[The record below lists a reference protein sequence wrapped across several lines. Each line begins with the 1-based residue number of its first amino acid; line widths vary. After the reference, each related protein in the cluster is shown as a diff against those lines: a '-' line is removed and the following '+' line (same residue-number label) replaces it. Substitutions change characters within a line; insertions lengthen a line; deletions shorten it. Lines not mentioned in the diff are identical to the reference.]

1 MSVLI
6 YLLKVNLILIAFY
19 AFYWVFLRKNTF
31 FQTNRLY
38 LLLSVIV
45 SFLMPAIKIRHN
57 YTFSQKLPVTLN
69 ELPAESI
76 KEVVYQPV
84 LSDNY
89 TYAFNWMDIVSA
101 IYLAGVLVFSLRFII
116 ALVKIYF
123 LLRNSEP
130 IDMSETRSGRE
141 YWLLRT
147 NKAFSSY
154 SFFNFLILNKED
166 IFYNRNIIT
175 DHEEVHISQGHSWDI
190 FFIEL
195 THIFCWFNPLLISYK
210 TSLTRLHEFIAD
222 SIVEGDEK
230 VPYAQFLFAYNF
242 RMNASPLG
250 NDFFKDSLLKERI
263 QMMMKTRTPLWVLGK
278 YIFILP
284 LVVCMGYFVVAQD
297 VRRIKDNTLLPAEFK
312 GGMRAFESYFARNF
326 RYPEGKRVEGDIYA
340 SFVVSKEGLLSELSV
355 DKGLRP
361 DYNGKV
367 AQLLSSMPHWSP
379 AERRKKP
386 VESRVFLRIT
396 IGKSY
401 GIVANQ
407 TNIDPAFSGV
417 IVMDN
422 QIISR
427 AKKLYWEDYTAILKS
442 NKNLDENEST
452 YLKLIG
458 ENQTLVDLYGQQA
471 ENGVDFWFSK
481 MQMLIIHNQEE
492 LNYIK
497 GSSYSI
503 HVDESKVDILSA
515 EDALRKYGEKAKDG
529 AIIITDN
536 F

>member
-31 FQTNRLY
+31 FQANRLY
-38 LLLSVIV
+38 LLLSVVV
-45 SFLMPAIKIRHN
+45 SFLMPFIKIRHN
-57 YTFSQKLPVTLN
+57 YTFSQPLPMTLN
-69 ELPAESI
+69 ELPGESI
-76 KEVVYQPV
+76 KEAVYQPV
-84 LSDNY
+84 LRDSY
-89 TYAFNWMDIVSA
+89 TLIFNWMDILSA
-101 IYLAGVLVFSLRFII
+101 IYLAGVVVFSLRFII
-116 ALVKIYF
+116 ALIKIYF

-130 IDMSETRSGRE
+130 IDMSETRSGRQ

-210 TSLTRLHEFIAD
+210 TALTRLHEFIAD

-230 VPYAQFLFAYNF
+230 VTYAQFLFAYNF
-242 RMNASPLG
+242 RLNASPLG

-263 QMMMKTRTPLWVLGK
+263 QMMMKDRSPLWVISK
-278 YIFILP
+278 YIFVLP
-284 LVVCMGYFVVAQD
+284 LVVCLSYFVVAQD
-297 VRRIKDNTLLPAEFK
+297 VRRVKPIDLLPAEYK
-312 GGMRAFESYFARNF
+312 GGIRAFESYFAKNF
-326 RYPEGKRVEGDIYA
+326 SYPGGKILEGDIYA
-340 SFVVSKEGLLSELSV
+340 SFIVNRDGRLTELLI

-361 DYNGKV
+361 DYNGRV
-367 AQLLSSMPHWSP
+367 AEVLASMPYWTP

-396 IGKSY
+396 LGKAY

-407 TNIDPAFSGV
+407 SNIDPAFRGV
-417 IVMDN
+417 VVVDDEV
-422 QIISR
+422 ISY
-427 AKKLYWEDYTAILKS
+427 AKRLYREDYIRILGTKKRF
-442 NKNLDENEST
+442 NENGST
-452 YLKLIG
+452 YLKLVG
-458 ENQTLVDLYGQQA
+458 ENKTLIDKYGEQAEFGVDLWMSQQ
-471 ENGVDFWFSK
+471 EK
-481 MQMLIIHNQEE
+481 LIIHNGED
-492 LNYIK
+492 LNYMK
-497 GSSYSI
+497 GGVTSI
-503 HVDESKVDILSA
+503 NVDDSTVEILSSA
-515 EDALRKYGEKAKDG
+515 DATKKYGEKGQNG

-536 F
+536 Y

>member
-38 LLLSVIV
+38 LLLSVVV
-45 SFLMPAIKIRHN
+45 SFLMPLMKIRHN
-57 YTFSQKLPVTLN
+57 YTFPQKLPVTLN

-84 LSDNY
+84 FSENY
-89 TYAFNWMDIVSA
+89 EYVFNWMDIVSA
-101 IYLAGVLVFSLRFII
+101 LYLAGVVVFSLRFII

-166 IFYNRNIIT
+166 IFYNRSIIT

-190 FFIEL
+190 FFLEI

-210 TSLTRLHEFIAD
+210 TALTRLHEFIAD
-222 SIVEGDEK
+222 SIVEGSEK
-230 VPYAQFLFAYNF
+230 IPYAEFLFAYNF
-242 RMNASPLG
+242 RTNASPLG

-263 QMMMKTRTPLWVLGK
+263 QMMMKTRTPLWVISK

-284 LVVCMGYFVVAQD
+284 LVVGMGYFVVAQD

-312 GGMRAFESYFARNF
+312 GGIRAFETYFAKNF

-340 SFVVSKEGLLSELSV
+340 SFVVNKEGELSEFSI
-355 DKGLRP
+355 DKGLRS

-367 AQLLSSMPHWSP
+367 AQLLSSMPYWTP
-379 AERRKKP
+379 AERRKKA

-396 IGKSY
+396 LGKSY
-401 GIVANQ
+401 GIIANQ
-407 TNIDPAFSGV
+407 SNIDPAFRGV
-417 IVMDN
+417 IVIDD

-427 AKKLYWEDYTAILKS
+427 AKKLYWEDYTSLLKS

-458 ENQTLVDLYGQQA
+458 ENQTLVDKYGEQA
-471 ENGVDFWFSK
+471 EFGVDFWMSK
-481 MQMLIIHNQEE
+481 RQMLIIHNQEE

-497 GSSYSI
+497 GSAYSI
-503 HVDESKVDILSA
+503 MV
-515 EDALRKYGEKAKDG
+515 EDAKVELLSPAEATKKYGEKAKDG
-529 AIIITDN
+529 AIIINDKY
-536 F
+536 

>member
-38 LLLSVIV
+38 LLLSVVV
-45 SFLMPAIKIRHN
+45 SFLMPFIKIRHN
-57 YTFSQKLPVTLN
+57 YTFSQPLPVTLN
-69 ELPAESI
+69 EVSTESI
-76 KEVVYQPV
+76 KSVIYQPV
-84 LSDNY
+84 LEDNY
-89 TYAFNWMDIVSA
+89 NYVFNWMDIVSA
-101 IYLAGVLVFSLRFII
+101 IYLAGVIVFSLRFII

-123 LLRNSEP
+123 LLRDSEP

-190 FFIEL
+190 FFIEIA
-195 THIFCWFNPLLISYK
+195 HIFCWFNPLLISYK
-210 TSLTRLHEFIAD
+210 TALTRLHEFIAD

-263 QMMMKTRTPLWVLGK
+263 KMMMKNRTPLWVISK

-297 VRRIKDNTLLPAEFK
+297 VRRVKPVDLLPAEFK
-312 GGMRAFESYFARNF
+312 GGIRAFETYFAKNF
-326 RYPEGKRVEGDIYA
+326 KYPEGKILAGDIYA
-340 SFVVSKEGLLSELSV
+340 SFMVNKYGELTELTI
-355 DKGLRP
+355 DKGLRA
-361 DYNGKV
+361 DYNGRV
-367 AQLLSSMPHWSP
+367 AEVLGSMPYWTP

-396 IGKSY
+396 VGKPY
-401 GIVANQ
+401 GIIANQ
-407 TNIDPAFSGV
+407 SDIDPAFKGV
-417 IVMDN
+417 LVVDGK
-422 QIISR
+422 IINTDQ
-427 AKKLYWEDYTAILKS
+427 KLYREDYYRILENTKTLKDKITATLR
-442 NKNLDENEST
+442 LT
-452 YLKLIG
+452 G
-458 ENQTLVDLYGQQA
+458 ENQKLIDTYGKQARFGVDLWMT
-471 ENGVDFWFSK
+471 DK
-481 MQMLIIHNQEE
+481 LMLVIHNDEE
-492 LNYIK
+492 KLIENSA
-497 GSSYSI
+497 SSFN
-503 HVDESKVDILSA
+503 VDDTTVDILSPIEA
-515 EDALRKYGEKAKDG
+515 TKKYGEKAKNG

-536 F
+536 Y

>member
-38 LLLSVIV
+38 LLLSVGV
-45 SFLMPAIKIRHN
+45 SFLMPFIKIRHN
-57 YTFSQKLPVTLN
+57 YTFSQPLPVTLN
-69 ELPAESI
+69 EVPAETI
-76 KEVVYQPV
+76 KAAVYQPV
-84 LSDNY
+84 LVENY
-89 TYAFNWMDIVSA
+89 NFVFNWMDILTA
-101 IYLAGVLVFSLRFII
+101 IYLAGVAVFSLRFII
-116 ALVKIYF
+116 ALVKIYL
-123 LLRNSEP
+123 LLRDSEP
-130 IDMSETRSGRE
+130 INMSETRSGRE

-154 SFFNFLILNKED
+154 SFFNFLILNKDD

-195 THIFCWFNPLLISYK
+195 VHIFCWFNPLLLSYK
-210 TSLTRLHEFIAD
+210 TALTRLHEFIAD
-222 SIVEGDEK
+222 SIVEGEEK
-230 VPYAQFLFAYNF
+230 VPYAEFLFAYNF
-242 RMNASPLG
+242 RMNASTLG

-263 QMMMKTRTPLWVLGK
+263 QMMMKNRTPLWMISK
-278 YIFILP
+278 YIFVLP
-284 LVVCMGYFVVAQD
+284 LMVCLSYFVVAQD
-297 VRRIKDNTLLPAEFK
+297 VRRVKPVDLLPAEFK
-312 GGMRAFESYFARNF
+312 GGIRAFETYFAKNF
-326 RYPEGKRVEGDIYA
+326 KYPEGKRVEGDIYA
-340 SFVVSKEGLLSELSV
+340 SFVVNKDGELSELSI

-361 DYNGKV
+361 DYNGRV
-367 AQLLSSMPHWSP
+367 ANVLASMPYWTP

-386 VESRVFLRIT
+386 VESRVFLRLT

-407 TNIDPAFSGV
+407 SNIDPAFRGV
-417 IVMDN
+417 IVVDN

-427 AKKLYWEDYTAILKS
+427 AKKLYWEEYTSILKN
-442 NKNLDENEST
+442 NKNLDEKEST

-458 ENQTLVDLYGQQA
+458 ENQTLIDLFGQQA
-471 ENGVDFWFSK
+471 EFGVDFWMSK
-481 MQMLIIHNQEE
+481 KQILIMHNGEE

-497 GSSYSI
+497 GSVYSI
-503 HVDESKVDILSA
+503 RVEDSKVEVLSPEEA
-515 EDALRKYGEKAKDG
+515 FKKYGENARDG
-529 AIIITDN
+529 AIIITDKY
-536 F
+536 